1 MKIRFQIFLF
11 QFTVFLHQS
20 SNHQLPTGV
29 LRGSSAFVSFQPF
42 QVLIQF
48 GLKKLTRDSDMYWK
62 SKPGSIVRLNEEDW
76 RNDDYFEEAGV
87 DLEEVLDMRY
97 FFSFKKGRPT
107 QRTLALWSTKL
118 KDFFVL
124 YQKLS

>member
-1 MKIRFQIFLF
+1 
-11 QFTVFLHQS
+11 
-20 SNHQLPTGV
+20 
-29 LRGSSAFVSFQPF
+29 
-42 QVLIQF
+42 
-48 GLKKLTRDSDMYWK
+48 MYWK
-62 SKPGSIVRLNEEDW
+62 SKPGSIARLNEEDW